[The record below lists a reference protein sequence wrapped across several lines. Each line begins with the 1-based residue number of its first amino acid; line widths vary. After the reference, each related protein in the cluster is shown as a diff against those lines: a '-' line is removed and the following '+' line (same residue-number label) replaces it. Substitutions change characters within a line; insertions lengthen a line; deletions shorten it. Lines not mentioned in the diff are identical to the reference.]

1 MGFPICTIGEQLILR
16 RWACSPQCVTGYTC
30 SLIASEAFAAG
41 MPSSDYNAQAQMQY
55 GARGMAP
62 GQTDNPRADALG
74 RVLIYPTSGRPA
86 GWRRPARRRSS
97 HDLACCPPADP
108 WGRGAV

>member
-16 RWACSPQCVTGYTC
+16 RWACSPQCATGYTC

-41 MPSSDYNAQAQMQY
+41 MPSSDYNAQAPMQY

-62 GQTDNPRADALG
+62 CQTGNPRADG
-74 RVLIYPTSGRPA
+74 RRAFGGARNVQQRERIVRIGQKPVVFQV
-86 GWRRPARRRSS
+86 ARRQS
-97 HDLACCPPADP
+97 DEA
-108 WGRGAV
+108 